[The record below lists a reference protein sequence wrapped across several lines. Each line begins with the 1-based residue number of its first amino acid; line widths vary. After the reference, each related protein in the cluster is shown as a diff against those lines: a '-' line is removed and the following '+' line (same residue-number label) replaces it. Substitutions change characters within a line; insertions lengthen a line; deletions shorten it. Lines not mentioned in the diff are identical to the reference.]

1 MNPLTYPISLLRQY
15 STYSMWI
22 TSICVFVAVA
32 FSALPSYSQGK
43 SAQTDGSKGVHGTVI
58 DKATSEPLNGTTI
71 IIRDNKGS
79 VISGGVA
86 RRKGDFDIS
95 VKPGAYTLVAKF
107 IGYDSTKK
115 EIVVPVSG
123 TLDVGTIQLSQSSV
137 KEDEVLVEDKA
148 IRMEVKGDTVE
159 FRANQYKTDKNAS
172 ADELVSKMPGI
183 EIQNGQVKAQGQ
195 DVKRVLV
202 DGKPFF
208 GDDPNL
214 TLKNLPSEII
224 DRVQVFDQMSDQ
236 ASFTRFDDGERN
248 KTLNIVTK
256 EDRRKG
262 QFGKL
267 YAGYGDQD
275 RYTAGGNINYFKGS
289 TRISVLGLSNNI
301 NQQNFSIQDIMGAM
315 GGGGMMQQM
324 MGNTMRMFSGG
335 SQQGGGGRGM
345 MGFGGGGAS
354 NFLVGQSDG
363 ITASNGFGL
372 NYNDDFGKTLSLSG
386 SYFFNRS
393 NNEQLQ
399 STKRQTFVEDLT
411 QSTLQNNNNTTI
423 NLNHRLNLRADLQLD
438 SVSSILITPSFT
450 WQTTDKT
457 SLATANTTQR
467 DTSLN
472 TSLQNN
478 VSDNRAYNISTNALY
493 RLRLSNDGRT
503 FSINGNVSARN
514 NTGNQDNQTL
524 NRFFGSTLPGR
535 DSINFLQDI
544 PSDGKNFTVGGN
556 ASYTEPITKNQ
567 LLQLTYNFNSTNSEN
582 NRSVLG
588 LDTVT
593 NQVTLL
599 NPTLSNNASSQ
610 YTTHRPGASY
620 KFTIEPE
627 KDTSQNSG
635 MNEAGM
641 MRMMFGGMRPPGSG
655 GGGMG
660 GGFGNVGAWNITIG
674 VDYQIA
680 TLSVDQTFPG
690 VFSTSRT
697 FQNILPSLTVNT
709 RPTMFS
715 NFRFNYRVS
724 TNQPSINQL
733 QNVLDVT
740 NPLRLSTGNTNLAQ
754 EVSHSINANYGTFNM
769 KSAAAFFANINF
781 NYTQDRIVQSTIVA
795 GGAPVS
801 IPGSP
806 IPLQPGAQ
814 FSRPINTEGYWNANA
829 FATYSF
835 PVEPFKGF
843 KVNLSANVFANYL
856 RDISFINEQENIA
869 HTTTVTPAL
878 AIGSNISENTDFSIS
893 YRTAFNSVTNTIQSQ
908 LNQQFYTHTVTART
922 TLINK
927 DTSSDFFN
935 GWLVSGDF
943 SYVLTT
949 GLASGFNQGIPLL
962 NIGLGKRVL
971 DGRGEIKLQVF
982 DALNQNNSINR
993 NVGSGYVEDVQTNVL
1008 RRFFMLNFTYNLRIF
1023 N

>member
-1 MNPLTYPISLLRQY
+1 MFLISYPISLLKTRFA
-15 STYSMWI
+15 WI
-22 TSICVFVAVA
+22 ALICSI
-32 FSALPSYSQGK
+32 SALNVLPMYGQNK
-43 SAQTDGSKGVHGTVI
+43 STQSDGTKGVFGSVI
-58 DKATSEPLNGTTI
+58 DKETSESLNGTTI
-71 IIRDNKGS
+71 IIRDSKGS
-79 VISGGVA
+79 VVGGGIA
-86 RRKGDFDIS
+86 KRKGEFDID
-95 VKPGAYTLVAKF
+95 VKPGSYTLVAKF

-115 EIVVPVSG
+115 DITVPASG
-123 TLDVGTIQLSQSSV
+123 TLNVGIIELVQSSV
-137 KEDEVLVEDKA
+137 KEGEVVVEDKA

-372 NYNDDFGKTLSLSG
+372 NYNDDFGKTFSLSG

-393 NNEQLQ
+393 NNQQLQ
-399 STKRQTFVEDLT
+399 STQRQTFIEDLT
-411 QSTLQNNNNTTI
+411 QSTIQNNNNTNI
-423 NLNHRLNLRADLQLD
+423 NLNHRLNLRADWQLD
-438 SVSSILITPSFT
+438 SVSSILVTPSFT
-450 WQTTDKT
+450 WQTTDRT
-457 SLATANTTQR
+457 SLATANTRQR
-467 DTSLN
+467 DTALN
-472 TSLQNN
+472 SSLQNN
-478 VSDNRAYNISTNALY
+478 VSDSKAYNISTNALY

-503 FSINGNVSARN
+503 FSINGNVNARN

-535 DSINFLQDI
+535 DSINFLQEI

-567 LLQLTYNFNSTNSEN
+567 LLQLTYNFNSTLSEN

-588 LDTVT
+588 LDTTT

-610 YTTHRPGASY
+610 YVTHRPGASY

-627 KDTSQNSG
+627 KDTSQSSG

-660 GGFGNVGAWNITIG
+660 GGFGSVGAWNITIG
-674 VDYQIA
+674 VDYQLA

-690 VFSTSRT
+690 VFNTSRT

-715 NFRFNYRVS
+715 NFRFNYRAS

-733 QNVLDVT
+733 QDVLDVT
-740 NPLRLSTGNTNLAQ
+740 NPLRLSTGNSNLAQ

-769 KSAAAFFANINF
+769 KSAAAFFANISF
-781 NYTQDRIVQSTIVA
+781 NYTQDKIVQSTRVA
-795 GGAPVS
+795 GGTPVQ
-801 IPGSP
+801 INGSP

-814 FSRPINTEGYWNANA
+814 FSRPVNTEGYWNTNA

-835 PVEPFKGF
+835 PVEPFKGL

-869 HTTTVTPAL
+869 HTTTLTPAF

-908 LNQQFYTHTVTART
+908 LNQQFYTHTVTARA